1 MGHLHELRK
10 LYSALY
16 QRRNNWTLRARQS
29 MLWNTDDGDLF
40 FNASLGGRANAFMN
54 WRDGQWRVISGRA
67 SMALDFRTHTGW
79 AMVRANFRF
88 LDNPVN
94 YVGLFRG
101 AGRVDYMLVS
111 TKETVPEINGTFT
124 VDADFGIAGDGTAH
138 YSLTSGSMRV
148 FYRHDFNGRKKLVA
162 VGDEMLGSRVRSF
175 IGGSANYPS
184 VWFDE
189 DGTALVAVTL
199 EDNEVANRFPSGC
212 RLKG

>member
-1 MGHLHELRK
+1 
-10 LYSALY
+10 
-16 QRRNNWTLRARQS
+16 
-29 MLWNTDDGDLF
+29 
-40 FNASLGGRANAFMN
+40 
-54 WRDGQWRVISGRA
+54 
-67 SMALDFRTHTGW
+67 MA
-79 AMVRANFRF
+79 
-88 LDNPVN
+88 
-94 YVGLFRG
+94 
-101 AGRVDYMLVS
+101 
-111 TKETVPEINGTFT
+111 
-124 VDADFGIAGDGTAH
+124 ADFGITGDGTAH
-138 YSLTSGSMRV
+138 YSLTSGWMRV